1 MSNLKYILLLIAG
14 LVFFHLC
21 QCSSPDFIVNGSS
34 SETVIGKVYNNDG
47 TPACSTIVTLFP
59 GSYDPVAH
67 DLLYTSISDTTDAS
81 GNYFLK
87 LPDDSLSSS
96 WSITAIRMT
105 TGTSALITNVYKTDD
120 TTVAADAILKNPG
133 IITVTIVPD
142 SGVENGYLYI
152 PGTRL
157 FAFFTG
163 DTSSVTLDSVPAGV
177 IPEISIILKGDTLF
191 PIKKYSV
198 VVESEQTTRIN
209 YPQWEY
215 SRRLHLNTS
224 PDGADVAGM
233 VTGFP
238 VLVRLGSANFAFNE
252 AKSDGADIRFVSSSG
267 VPLQFDIE
275 RWDSGEKEAE
285 VWVKVDTVRGN
296 NENQYI
302 TMYWG
307 NEDAI
312 SKSNSTATFDTS
324 EGFQGV
330 WHMDGQIG
338 NDVAYDAT
346 ANQYNGTPYNM
357 AAASVVKGAI
367 GMARS
372 FSGDSNYI
380 VMQNTAES
388 RLNFP
393 EDGVYSM
400 SLWVYADTI
409 DSVFHA
415 IAGKGHEQYYMQ
427 LKGLKNQRATWE
439 FVEFQEKSGWEYTE
453 DSIPPAP
460 GTNQWVYLTGVRSG
474 IIQKF
479 YINGVLVSDSVS
491 LMKSTAERKTDDNF
505 FIGSFGRN
513 VTLPFPQ
520 GWSYFKGKID
530 EVRVSSGVPGD
541 DWVRLCYMNQKADD
555 KLVVHLKNPN

>member
-1 MSNLKYILLLIAG
+1 MSNLKYNLLLFAT
-14 LVFFHLC
+14 LVLIHLC
-21 QCSSPDFIVNGSS
+21 QCSSTDSIVNGSS

-59 GSYDPVAH
+59 GNYDPVAD

-81 GNYFLK
+81 GNYFFK
-87 LPDDSLSSS
+87 LPDDSLSPS

-105 TGTSALITNVYKTDD
+105 TGTSALITNVYKIDD
-120 TTVAADAILKNPG
+120 TTVAEDAILKNPG
-133 IITVTIVPD
+133 TITVTIVPD
-142 SGVENGYLYI
+142 SGVVNGYLYI
-152 PGTRL
+152 PGTR
-157 FAFFTG
+157 FFTQFTDG
-163 DTSSVTLDSVPAGV
+163 NSWITLDSVPAGV
-177 IPEISIILKGDTLF
+177 IPQISIMLKRDTWRS
-191 PIKKYSV
+191 IKKYSV
-198 VVESEQTTRIN
+198 VVEPEQTTRID

-215 SRRLHLNTS
+215 SRQLYLDTS

-238 VLVRLGSANFAFNE
+238 VLVRLRSANFSFNE
-252 AKSDGADIRFVSSSG
+252 ARSDGADIRFVSSSG
-267 VPLQFDIE
+267 VPLHFEIE
-275 RWDSGEKEAE
+275 RWDSGEKEAYI
-285 VWVKVDTVRGN
+285 WVKVDTVRGN
-296 NENQYI
+296 NEHQYI

-307 NEDAI
+307 NADAI
-312 SKSNSTATFDTS
+312 SKSNSIAIFDTS

-338 NDVAYDAT
+338 NDVAFDAT
-346 ANQYNGTPYNM
+346 ANQYNGTSYNM

-372 FSGDSNYI
+372 FNGDSNYI

-427 LKGLKNQRATWE
+427 FKGLKNQRATWE

-460 GTNQWVYLTGVRSG
+460 GAHQWVYLTGVRSG
-474 IIQKF
+474 MTQKF

-505 FIGSFGRN
+505 FIGCFGRN
-513 VTLPFPQ
+513 VTLPYPQ

-530 EVRVSSGVPGD
+530 EVRVSSSVPGD

-555 KLVVHLKNPN
+555 KLVVHVKNPN